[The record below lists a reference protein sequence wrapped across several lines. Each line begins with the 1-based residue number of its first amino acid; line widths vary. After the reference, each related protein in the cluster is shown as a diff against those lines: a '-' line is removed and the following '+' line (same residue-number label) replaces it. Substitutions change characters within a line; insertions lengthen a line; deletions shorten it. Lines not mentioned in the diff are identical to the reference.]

1 MAYRFYPMTQQQAEE
16 IAHNWHYDGEYSFY
30 DIEADREDLEEFLDP
45 EQRGK
50 NYYIVTSGDKIA
62 GFFSYHTVDSQTVD
76 IGLGMKPSLTG
87 GGRGREFVD
96 AGLNFA
102 IKSFNPSRITLSV
115 AAFNERAIKVY
126 EKAGFV
132 RGETFM
138 QDTNGSSYEFLNMS
152 CMLKRKQENE

>member
-1 MAYRFYPMTQQQAEE
+1 MTQHQAEE
-16 IAHNWHYDGEYSFY
+16 IARHWHYDGEYSFY

-45 EQRGK
+45 EQRGE
-50 NYYIVTSGDKIA
+50 NYYVVTSGEELA
-62 GFFSYHTVDSQTVD
+62 GFFSYHPVDSQTVD

-87 GGRGREFVD
+87 GGRGRKFVD

-102 IKSFNPSRITLSV
+102 IKSFNPIRITLSV

-132 RGETFM
+132 RGEPYM
-138 QDTNGSSYEFLNMS
+138 QVTNGSSYEFLNMS
-152 CMLKRKQENE
+152 CMLKWEPENE